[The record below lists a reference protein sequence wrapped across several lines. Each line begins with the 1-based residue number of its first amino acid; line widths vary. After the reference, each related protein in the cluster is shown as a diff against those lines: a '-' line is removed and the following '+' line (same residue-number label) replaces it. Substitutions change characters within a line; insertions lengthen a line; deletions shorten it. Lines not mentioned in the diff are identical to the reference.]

1 MAELLQALILY
12 GFVGL
17 LVLLRFDAPRFGAA
31 EATDEGQSSLRDWL
45 RRLSW
50 YAFALG
56 LIGLIYWMY
65 PRPISVLHLQVG
77 ANFSTAIIAGLA
89 LGAIGA
95 FVAFSYAWLRFREI
109 RLPALSR
116 YPAGLLTCVGTA
128 LVDEAIF
135 RGIVLGL
142 LLAAEWPVELA
153 VGFQAI
159 LYLLATR
166 LAGRQRPISM
176 VLIFLG
182 LGLLAGWL
190 TVETAGV
197 GAAVLGHALTRFAI
211 FVTTGH
217 AGVLRDVTTDY
228 DEAVEAAELT
238 PAGWEI
244 VPDHDQGG
252 GYRW

>member
-1 MAELLQALILY
+1 MAELLQSLILY

-17 LVLLRFDAPRFGAA
+17 LILLRFDAPRFGAA
-31 EATDEGQSSLRDWL
+31 DADDEEQTGLRDWL

-50 YAFALG
+50 YVFALG
-56 LIGLIYWMY
+56 LIGIVYWMY
-65 PRPISVLHLQVG
+65 ARPISVLHLQVG
-77 ANFSTAIIAGLA
+77 ANFGTVLVAGLA
-89 LGAIGA
+89 LGAIGT
-95 FVAFSYAWLRFREI
+95 FVALSYAWLRYREI
-109 RLPALSR
+109 RLPAVRR

-128 LVDEAIF
+128 LVDEGIF

-142 LLAAEWPVELA
+142 LLAADWPLELA
-153 VGFQAI
+153 VTFQAV
-159 LYLLATR
+159 LYILATR
-166 LAGRQRPISM
+166 LAGRDRPISM

-182 LGLLAGWL
+182 LGLIAGWL
-190 TVETAGV
+190 TVETAGI

-211 FVTTGH
+211 FITTGH
-217 AGVLRDVTTDY
+217 AGVLRDVTTEY

-238 PAGWEI
+238 PEGWEI